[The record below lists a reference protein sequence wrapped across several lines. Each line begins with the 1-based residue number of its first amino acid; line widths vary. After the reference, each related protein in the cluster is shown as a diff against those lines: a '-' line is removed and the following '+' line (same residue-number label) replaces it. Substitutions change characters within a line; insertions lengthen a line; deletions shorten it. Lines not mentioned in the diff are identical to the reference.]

1 MTRSLTASGE
11 ATRRSLIIGATG
23 GIGRVVCATLAARGD
38 SIVPMGRERTG
49 QDYPETVSYIVF
61 LQRNRE
67 SENAWMHEFN
77 ISLDLTKRIVELM
90 APRFVGA
97 DKAIV
102 IVTSVNARLV
112 DTRPAAPG
120 VAPSRSLGYHMAKA
134 ALEQMARYWAVE
146 LGPRGI
152 RCNCVAPGTV
162 HKGGPDWPNKDF
174 HTRIT
179 PLRRMGYADE
189 VASVIAFLA
198 SPAASFVTGQTITV
212 DGGVS
217 LQWQESLANDLSQ
230 AHHMPAL

>member
-1 MTRSLTASGE
+1 MT
-11 ATRRSLIIGATG
+11 RSLIIGATG

-102 IVTSVNARLV
+102 IVSSVNAQLINNRL
-112 DTRPAAPG
+112 PI
-120 VAPSRSLGYHMAKA
+120 GYHMAKA
-134 ALEQMARYWAVE
+134 ALKSMCRYWAVE
-146 LGPRGI
+146 LGPKGI
-152 RCNCVAPGTV
+152 RVNCAAPGTV
-162 HKGGPDWPNKDF
+162 HKGGPEWPNKAF
-174 HTRIT
+174 HERIT
-179 PLRRMGYADE
+179 PLRRMGTANE
-189 VASVIAFLA
+189 VASAIAFLA
-198 SPAASFVTGQTITV
+198 SPAASFVTGQVLTV

-217 LQWQESLANDLSQ
+217 LQWQESLTNELLQ
-230 AHHMPAL
+230 AHHMPPV

>member
-1 MTRSLTASGE
+1 MT
-11 ATRRSLIIGATG
+11 RSLIIGATG

-49 QDYPETVSYIVF
+49 QDYPATVDYIVF

-77 ISLDLTKRIVELM
+77 ISLDLTKRIVDLM
-90 APRFVGA
+90 APRMTGP

-112 DTRPAAPG
+112 NARLPI
-120 VAPSRSLGYHMAKA
+120 GYHMAKA

-152 RCNCVAPGTV
+152 RVNCVAPGTV
-162 HKGGPDWPNKDF
+162 HKGGPDWPNKAF
-174 HTRIT
+174 HERIT
-179 PLRRMGYADE
+179 PLRRMGTARE
-189 VASVIAFLA
+189 VASAIAFLA
-198 SPAASFVTGQTITV
+198 SPAASFVTGQVLTV

-217 LQWQESLANDLSQ
+217 LQWQESLTNELLQ
-230 AHHMPAL
+230 ADKLPAL